1 MRANVDF
8 GPSTEFRRAADII
21 VYEERDLYGA
31 SPRNAYAV
39 ARRVTNP
46 EKNEC
51 EPWEPVT
58 MEFVEQLARSLGSDL
73 PREILPA
80 HVLCRTHEVV
90 SWWTPPMV
98 RTLFFTMKGM
108 EALDGEDFPVPALL
122 WKLELKDRRLFVRAL
137 RGEDRPEAPTP
148 LFVAPFLN
156 VYEQGLVCQGS
167 MRRPKVA
174 ALDKLHEWEAGFFGA
189 AGSSQLTAKATT
201 RKGQLPA
208 LWKSLQGKKSF
219 PSRALL
225 PAHQTAAA
233 FLQEVGR

>member
-1 MRANVDF
+1 MRAHVDF

-31 SPRNAYAV
+31 SARNAYAV

-51 EPWEPVT
+51 EPWVPVT
-58 MEFVEQLARSLGSDL
+58 MEFVEQLARGLGSDL

-90 SWWTPPMV
+90 SWWTPPAV

-137 RGEDRPEAPTP
+137 AGDERPEGKTP

-156 VYEQGLVCQGS
+156 VYEKGLVCQGS
-167 MRRPKVA
+167 MRRPQSVD
-174 ALDKLHEWEAGFFGA
+174 LGTLHEWERGFFGA
-189 AGSSQLTAKATT
+189 AGSSQLTDKATT

-208 LWKSLQGKKSF
+208 LWKSLKGKKSF
-219 PSRALL
+219 PRRALRK
-225 PAHQTAAA
+225 AGQTATE